1 MRRDDANRGPR
12 SDALSHYTSQ
22 ERRASPRIETP
33 FPAVV
38 RSVDIDD
45 LPFEEHTVL
54 DNLSGGG
61 LYLRLTRQVQPGIQL
76 FVLFQLSIDRDLN
89 STIAGIALH
98 GVALRVE
105 LRPGGIFG
113 TAISL
118 AHHRFI
124 SREFLP
130 EWLNPW
136 TRLVGQTPGSGHALR
151 EAGD

>member
-1 MRRDDANRGPR
+1 MARRCQPR
-12 SDALSHYTSQ
+12 PHSDALPHYISQ

-54 DNLSGGG
+54 DNLSSGG
-61 LYLRLTRQVQPGIQL
+61 LYLRLARQVQPGVQL
-76 FVLFQLSIDRDLN
+76 FVLFQLSIALDTY
-89 STIAGIALH
+89 SAIAGIALH

-105 LRPGGIFG
+105 RRPGGIFG

-118 AHHRFI
+118 VHHRFI
-124 SREFLP
+124 SREYFGTNQEGGFQL
-130 EWLNPW
+130 
-136 TRLVGQTPGSGHALR
+136 
-151 EAGD
+151 